1 MILMAFSCGLKGLA
15 KISSHGTLFVGII
28 LDEVGI
34 IPESGLKGG
43 GRSDRWRSN
52 PAGWCLYLTQPVVCG
67 GGLTSAKLQIGVE
80 LTKLGRCSDV

>member
-1 MILMAFSCGLKGLA
+1 MAFPCGRKGLA
-15 KISSHGTLFVGII
+15 MISSNGTLFAGII

-43 GRSDRWRSN
+43 GRFDPGRST
-52 PAGWCLYLTQPVVCG
+52 PAGWCLYPTPPVVCG